1 MPGFDGSGNYT
12 LNFTFAT
19 EAASPPIAISKLDTE
34 FAGIAAGLSLAILRN
49 GNGKPTANI
58 DWNAQKITNL
68 GNATADGDALN
79 RVTADGRYA
88 QAGAAATITGAW
100 TFTGQQT
107 ISNTFP
113 AWLFLDTELTETT
126 GKRWYVGTANDQFL
140 VYRNTAASG
149 DFSTYNDVL
158 SITTTQALWMGNQL
172 WHAGND
178 GSGSGLDA
186 DTVDGVQASALAQ
199 MSSGSF
205 TVSLRETSPTGTVID
220 TGTAYWKKAGDVV
233 TLRLPPALWATSTA
247 TNFYLTGL
255 PAEIRVGA
263 IGGAAGPTLPVV
275 VTDNGTV
282 KIGYVV
288 IDPQTD
294 RMSLSLP
301 PSGFTGSSG
310 NKGIDY
316 AATLT
321 YAVED

>member
-1 MPGFDGSGNYT
+1 MSFDGSGNYT

>member
-1 MPGFDGSGNYT
+1 MSFDGSGNYT

-113 AWLFLDTELTETT
+113 VWLFLDTELTETT

-149 DFSTYNDVL
+149 DFSTYNAVL

-186 DTVDGVQASALAQ
+186 DTVDGVQAASLVQ
-199 MSSGSF
+199 TSTVESGTF
-205 TVSLRETSPTGTVID
+205 TIYLRASHNGADLTS
-220 TGTAYWKKAGDVV
+220 GTATWKKFNGAV
-233 TLRLPPALWATSTA
+233 TLRIPQLVTTNTTAALYVE
-247 TNFYLTGL
+247 NL
-255 PAEIRVGA
+255 PAA
-263 IGGAAGPTLPVV
+263 IQPSVSQVFVASGVN
-275 VTDNGTV
+275 NGNTTP
-282 KIGYVV
+282 INAQV
-288 IDPQTD
+288 ISDYIL
-294 RMSLSLP
+294 LSLTDG
-301 PSGFTGSSG
+301 SGFNTAATI
-310 NKGIDY
+310 KGISPI
-316 AATLT
+316 TLS
-321 YAVED
+321 YIP

>member
-1 MPGFDGSGNYT
+1 MSFDGSGVYSLTYT
-12 LNFTFAT
+12 WAT

-34 FAGIAAGLSLAILRN
+34 MAGIAAGLSLAILRN

-149 DFSTYNDVL
+149 DFSTYNAVL

-321 YAVED
+321 YAVAD